1 MFPSRNV
8 YPVAANARA
17 SCATPPVGE
26 SEGSIARVSVQI
38 GNVASLRRKRPTAR
52 GKAPPAY
59 APAACNCCAR
69 AISQPLVEGAATEQP
84 AIVARRVMVRVFRV
98 RRRWAAED

>member
-1 MFPSRNV
+1 M
-8 YPVAANARA
+8 PVPVPRTRHAA
-17 SCATPPVGE
+17 CGE
-26 SEGSIARVSVQI
+26 SEGSIARVSVQM

-69 AISQPLVEGAATEQP
+69 AISQPYCRRSGYGAAGH
-84 AIVARRVMVRVFRV
+84 RRKKGDGAGVPSAEEMSGGRLT
-98 RRRWAAED
+98 RRAKRLW

>member
-1 MFPSRNV
+1 MVTQKMCAHACASATH
-8 YPVAANARA
+8 AA
-17 SCATPPVGE
+17 CGE
-26 SEGSIARVSVQI
+26 SEGSIARVSVQM

-69 AISQPLVEGAATEQP
+69 AISQPYVEGAAMEQP

-98 RRRWAAED
+98 RRR